1 MIDTATARGPA
12 LLMVTMF
19 VAALWAV
26 ELGAQT
32 PEPVPVRGQVV
43 DGESGHPVAG
53 ALVRLEGLGDRI
65 TDLSGAFSF
74 EAVAPGT
81 YTFSV
86 QMLGYEPF
94 GEPLEVDEEVRP
106 QVGLVRQPVA
116 LDTLLVEVRD
126 VTVEGRVRAEE
137 SGRNLH
143 RARVL
148 VRPDHEEETDV
159 AGRFRIRG
167 IRTASPITVEVQSF
181 GYMPAIAVVPPD
193 IDEPL
198 EFDLA
203 EDPIARAMVARQM
216 ERLDE
221 RLEASPTFA
230 TVFDREDM
238 LMREGWSAA
247 NLVRSRLGHARGLN
261 CLIVDE
267 QEITPDADGGG
278 LEEYLETILATDVE
292 RMELQRHERMVMV
305 RVYTRSFVR
314 DMLRRDTDLGSIQI
328 LNAGGRPFCS

>member
-1 MIDTATARGPA
+1 MAVLAA
-12 LLMVTMF
+12 V
-19 VAALWAV
+19 VAVSTWGSFDLS
-26 ELGAQT
+26 AQT
-32 PEPVPVRGQVV
+32 PDPVPVRGQVV

-94 GEPLEVDEEVRP
+94 EEPLEVEEEVRL

-167 IRTASPITVEVQSF
+167 IRTASPITVEVHAF

-221 RLEASPTFA
+221 RLEAAPTFA
-230 TVFDREDM
+230 TVFDREDI

-247 NLVRSRLGHARGLN
+247 NLVRSRLGHLWRLN

-267 QEITPDADGGG
+267 REITPDADGEG
-278 LEEYLETILATDVE
+278 LEDYLETILATDVE
-292 RMELQRHERMVMV
+292 RMELHRHDRMVMV

-314 DMLRRDTDLGSIQI
+314 EMLRGNTELGSIQI